1 MFRMK
6 GAYLINER
14 GKVMHVSSNA
24 DNENQYIYASKRT
37 NHISQQ
43 WDVVYADKWKG
54 EPKKGQMNTDY
65 GMVVEKDFYIIS
77 RMAGKRYL
85 DILGRN
91 MVIKTKNG
99 KNTQKWYFHQQS
111 LTIRSRSN
119 NQSWDIASSG
129 RSSNMQVYST
139 SSKWWQIFR
148 YRGHHFINVQNKKA
162 LDVTGNKDQEG
173 NNVQVYR
180 KHNGRNQRW
189 RILYVDQSGATR

>member
-1 MFRMK
+1 
-6 GAYLINER
+6 
-14 GKVMHVSSNA
+14 
-24 DNENQYIYASKRT
+24 
-37 NHISQQ
+37 
-43 WDVVYADKWKG
+43 
-54 EPKKGQMNTDY
+54 
-65 GMVVEKDFYIIS
+65 
-77 RMAGKRYL
+77 MAGKRYL